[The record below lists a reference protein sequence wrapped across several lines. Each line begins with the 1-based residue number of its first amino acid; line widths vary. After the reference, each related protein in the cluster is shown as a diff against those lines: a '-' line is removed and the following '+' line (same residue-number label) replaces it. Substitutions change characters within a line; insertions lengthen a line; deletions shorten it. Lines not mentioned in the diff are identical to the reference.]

1 MTSILISFL
10 TYSGF
15 KYLIDLSTLKEN
27 ENIDLPYTEYL
38 FRNKTIYKLIKTLS
52 NKNKIKNELQNLIST
67 SPRKNS
73 KKYFNTENLDTNNR
87 LNNEIKIFVK
97 KFSKN
102 FIEIWY
108 KPNVSANDQF
118 FKEAQEQLEII
129 FIHLFD
135 RFKKTNKFE
144 FFKKFA
150 YIFDNNFLNIA
161 IAYNSKQISQI
172 PNEILHPAVR
182 NSPHSETIYLKRFVQ
197 IILRKSGSNL
207 NLTHP
212 LVEELF
218 LQVIGKNCLENLVRV
233 MIRPNFLYYIAAL
246 LINNE
251 KTNKEFYSIQVEI
264 NKIEKTTDSLSTSF
278 YDEDPNNFSSSM
290 TSSLIDGE
298 LLEKK
303 MNDLDTPPKT
313 IEADSEQTADQI
325 IQPANMLLIDQFDN
339 LNIQILNLVIN
350 RTETNYE
357 PKTSNKYTSY
367 ILQVFINFLIIY

>member
-1 MTSILISFL
+1 M
-10 TYSGF
+10 
-15 KYLIDLSTLKEN
+15 
-27 ENIDLPYTEYL
+27 
-38 FRNKTIYKLIKTLS
+38 
-52 NKNKIKNELQNLIST
+52 
-67 SPRKNS
+67 
-73 KKYFNTENLDTNNR
+73 
-87 LNNEIKIFVK
+87 
-97 KFSKN
+97 
-102 FIEIWY
+102 
-108 KPNVSANDQF
+108 
-118 FKEAQEQLEII
+118 
-129 FIHLFD
+129 
-135 RFKKTNKFE
+135 
-144 FFKKFA
+144 
-150 YIFDNNFLNIA
+150 
-161 IAYNSKQISQI
+161 
-172 PNEILHPAVR
+172 
-182 NSPHSETIYLKRFVQ
+182 
-197 IILRKSGSNL
+197 RKSGSNL